1 VRAQVNTGLN
11 MHDTIIV
18 AMAPVYRDI
27 LHESVAVI
35 TKNGKITHSC
45 LINTVC

>member
-1 VRAQVNTGLN
+1 

-35 TKNGKITHSC
+35 TKNGKITVSFQLAFPRNGHDGA
-45 LINTVC
+45 